1 MRQKPTVTILFNIVL
16 EALARAVRQEK
27 EIRGIQIGKEEEKF
41 ALFTDDIKYI
51 LKISKESSKTVRI
64 NKYIQ

>member
-1 MRQKPTVTILFNIVL
+1 MEVL
-16 EALARAVRQEK
+16 AIAVRQEK

-41 ALFTDDIKYI
+41 ALFIDDIKYI
-51 LKISKESSKTVRI
+51 LKISEESSKTVRI

>member
-1 MRQKPTVTILFNIVL
+1 MQSGIEQGMPVL
-16 EALARAVRQEK
+16 EVLARTVRQEK